1 MILVESIVG
10 NINDANWKKQLEGAT
25 LDFLNLD
32 QWQAQKNRFRLSSDA
47 GAELAI
53 SLDRNSHLHDGDI
66 VVWDAVMR
74 TAVVARIQLQEVLV
88 IQYSGLLALAQDALG
103 ANMLRTGACPGKST
117 LAGHRQRDENLCTAH
132 RRSEG
137 DGVRHENACVCR
149 HHLRVSPRHRS
160 HSLPRPARIQTSV
173 RRCQCDAAFAH
184 PRTRI

>member
-66 VVWDAVMR
+66 VVWDAGDAHGRRRPHSASRGAGHPVL
-74 TAVVARIQLQEVLV
+74 RIAGPGE
-88 IQYSGLLALAQDALG
+88 DAL
-103 ANMLRTGACPGKST
+103 LRTCFELGHALGNQHWPAIVKGTKIFVPLTVDRKVMASVMKTHAFAGITYEFLPGT
-117 LAGHRQRDENLCTAH
+117 E
-132 RRSEG
+132 
-137 DGVRHENACVCR
+137 VI
-149 HHLRVSPRHRS
+149 PF
-160 HSLPRPARIQTSV
+160 PRPARIQTSV